1 MAQDI
6 FLKINGID
14 GESPD
19 SAHKS
24 EIEVLSWS

>member
-14 GESPD
+14 GESQD
-19 SAHKS
+19 SSHKNEIGRAH
-24 EIEVLSWS
+24 V